1 MTLMTVDKL
10 WQDTQPAFV
19 LHTYPYL
26 ETSLLVETFTRNSGR
41 VPLVAKGAKRPRS
54 ALRGLLLA
62 FQPLQISW
70 TGKSELRTLHK
81 AEWQGGQQPLQGMAL
96 VCGFYLNE
104 LLVRLLRRDD
114 PHEQLF
120 EHYRE
125 TLAALNTQ
133 KDYIPVLRHFEQ
145 CMLKELGYALILN
158 GDVVSGKP
166 LDPDEEYYYKVE
178 RGPVA
183 INGSDN
189 NFGLQL
195 RGKTLL
201 DMEKDDYSDATTRQQ
216 SKILMRYIFNHY
228 LGEQPLYTRQLLRD
242 LHKL

>member
-158 GDVVSGKP
+158 GDVVSGKS

-242 LHKL
+242 LQKL

>member
-1 MTLMTVDKL
+1 MTVDKL

-242 LHKL
+242 LQKL

>member
-242 LHKL
+242 LQKL